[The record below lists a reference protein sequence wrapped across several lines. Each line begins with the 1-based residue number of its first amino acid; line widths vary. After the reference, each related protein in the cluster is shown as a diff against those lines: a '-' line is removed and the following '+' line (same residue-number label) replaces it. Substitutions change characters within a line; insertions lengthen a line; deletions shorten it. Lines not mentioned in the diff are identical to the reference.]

1 MSEAAFEARLSGIFS
16 RLEQRLGGRLSVEKA
31 KTEALQSLDTRRVAF
46 ILTEAI
52 EAEIKPAVKEA
63 LASYDEAINRPLV
76 PNERWE
82 HAVLKRIGQAVDGAV
97 KLALD
102 LDRANH
108 PWKPLLAAEAPKLR
122 ARLLAS
128 AEGHFAELGKVG
140 KRRRRNDSGIP
151 RWVLGVALFV
161 GGLGTGLLLARLLHG

>member
-1 MSEAAFEARLSGIFS
+1 MSDTAFETRISAIFA

-31 KTEALQSLDTRRVAF
+31 KAENLQSQDTRRVAF

-52 EAEIKPAVKEA
+52 EAEVKPAVKEA
-63 LASYDEAINRPLV
+63 LGSYDEAINRPLV

-82 HAVLKRIGQAVDGAV
+82 HVLLQRTGQAVDHGV
-97 KLALD
+97 KLALN

-122 ARLLAS
+122 ARVLAA
-128 AEGHFAELGKVG
+128 AEAHFAELGQVR
-140 KRRRRNDSGIP
+140 KRRRRKAGGIP
-151 RWVLGVALFV
+151 DWAVGLALFL
-161 GGLGTGLLLARLLHG
+161 GGTGAGLLLARLLHG